1 MRGKQIPVIMAK
13 IDQGILGGYSGRIGN
28 VVGYYRMG
36 KWCVRAYQPTINDA
50 KTEAQLQQR
59 SVFKAMIQF
68 ASRNLEPMRLGLRQ
82 VAREEVLTE
91 CNYFIRYNCKHFRH
105 AGGAVEVDYAA
116 LQFSKGSLPCVEF
129 TGLNVEGGVRV
140 EVDYEPNRS
149 SSRAKMEDSVYV
161 YAYLP
166 ALGAGILSAA
176 ATRKAK
182 RLAFVLPDEWAGQEV
197 HFYGF
202 TLAADGTA
210 SATAYLGTSLAPMTE
225 EPENM
230 SNTKNNIIEKKNG
243 KRKVDTV
250 SGAYRGG
257 GDGGVAAGGEP

>member
-1 MRGKQIPVIMAK
+1 MAK
-13 IDQGILGGYSGRIGN
+13 IDQGILGGYSGRVGR

-36 KWCVRAYQPTINDA
+36 QWCLRAYQPTINDA
-50 KTEAQLQQR
+50 KTEAQLRQR
-59 SVFKAMIQF
+59 SVFKTMIQF
-68 ASRNLEPMRLGLRQ
+68 ASQNLSILRLGLKQ
-82 VAREEVLTE
+82 VAREKVLTE
-91 CNYFIRYNCKHFRH
+91 CNYFIRNNCKHFRH
-105 AGGAVEVDYAA
+105 VDGVVEVDYAA
-116 LQFSKGSLPCVEF
+116 LQFSAGTLPGVEF
-129 TGLNVEGGVRV
+129 KALRVEDGVCV

-149 SSRAKMEDSVYV
+149 SSRAKMDDGVYV
-161 YAYLP
+161 YAYAP
-166 ALGAGILSAA
+166 ALASGIFGAPAA
-176 ATRKAK
+176 RKAK
-182 RLAFVLPDEWAGQEV
+182 RMAFVLPDEWAGQEV

-210 SATAYLGTSLAPMTE
+210 SATTYLGTAQQPLTKE
-225 EPENM
+225 HENM